1 MTATTPHPLSP
12 AGSFAYRNA
21 FDAQIAADGKRIC
34 FIHALRDTSAD
45 EKRNVL
51 MVSNDRRNW
60 AEVAGSEGVSVA
72 RWSPGGTRL
81 AFLRRSDGK
90 SALVVRDVAG
100 GSTKVLTENAALMR
114 ELAWSPDGTRL
125 AFQMRIDEPLPDWLG
140 LPEIPQGAKWSP
152 PVKVT
157 ERLVY
162 RHDSYGEWPE
172 GGFHVFVASADGS
185 SAPRQVTSGVWW
197 NGMPHLVM
205 PGLTWSADGAEVLF
219 TGTRNPDWDRAPS
232 DIDIHAARI
241 ADSTVRQVTSHPG
254 MVGRPT
260 PSPDGRWLAYTVADE
275 GRFSFRRRCLH
286 VAAASGAEPRV
297 LTADLDRSVDEVAWS
312 ADGASLLVTYDA
324 EGRREI
330 ARVSLKGEVTPLVD
344 DVGPNSIEMPYAGG
358 GFSVAKDGTIAYVR
372 SAIDLP
378 SDVAVVPPAGK
389 PETLTA
395 LNADLARAAN
405 GFHDAEMFWVTGGEG
420 RKVQCWLMKPKT
432 PGPHP
437 MVLEIHGG
445 PYAQYG
451 NRFSMKYQ
459 MMAAAGYAVLFTN
472 PCGSTG
478 YGEAFANALHDRF
491 PGPDYDD
498 MMAAVDVASAR
509 PDIDAENLFVTG
521 VSGGGVLSLWIVT
534 HTHRFRAAV
543 SIKPVVSWESWLLT
557 ADMGASGGLVW
568 MGGELPWENP
578 GKYRAR
584 SPLSFAHMAKTP
596 TMLMAGEADSR
607 TPPTEALQMYAAFK
621 LAGVE
626 TALVRFPNTS
636 HSSWV
641 MRPSL
646 FAAEVSCML
655 GWFERFRRRG

>member
-1 MTATTPHPLSP
+1 MTGTTPHPLSP

-21 FDAQIAADGKRIC
+21 SDAQITADGKRLC
-34 FIHALRDTSAD
+34 FIHARRDEAAD
-45 EKRNVL
+45 EKRSVL
-51 MVSNDRRNW
+51 MISEDRRTW
-60 AEVAGSEGVSVA
+60 TEAAGSEGVTVA
-72 RWSPGGTRL
+72 RWSPDGTKV
-81 AFLRRSDGK
+81 AFLRRKDGK
-90 SALVVRDVAG
+90 SAVVVRGASGDM
-100 GSTKVLTENAALMR
+100 KVLAENAALMR

-125 AFQMRIDEPLPDWLG
+125 AFQMRIDTPMPDWLG
-140 LPEIPQGAKWSP
+140 LPKPPAGAKWSP
-152 PVKVT
+152 PVKFT

-172 GGFHVFVASADGS
+172 GGFHVFVADAAGA
-185 SAPRQVTSGVWW
+185 SAPRQITSGIWW
-197 NGMPHLVM
+197 NGMPHLVT
-205 PGLTWSADGAEVLF
+205 PGLVWSADGTEVLF

-232 DIDIHAARI
+232 NIDIHAVRA
-241 ADSTVRQVTSHPG
+241 ADGNVRQVTRHPG
-254 MVGRPT
+254 IVGRPT
-260 PSPDGRWLAYTVADE
+260 PSPDGSRLAYTVADE
-275 GRFSFRRRCLH
+275 GRFSYRRRCLYI
-286 VAAASGAEPRV
+286 ASASGADARV
-297 LTADLDRSVDEVAWS
+297 LTADLDRSIDEIAWS

-330 ARVSLKGEVTPLVD
+330 ARVSLTGEVTPLVD

-358 GFSVAKDGTIAYVR
+358 GFSVARDGTIAYVR

-378 SDVAVVPPAGK
+378 SDVAVVPPSGK

-491 PGPDYDD
+491 PG
-498 MMAAVDVASAR
+498 
-509 PDIDAENLFVTG
+509 
-521 VSGGGVLSLWIVT
+521 
-534 HTHRFRAAV
+534 
-543 SIKPVVSWESWLLT
+543 
-557 ADMGASGGLVW
+557 
-568 MGGELPWENP
+568 
-578 GKYRAR
+578 
-584 SPLSFAHMAKTP
+584 
-596 TMLMAGEADSR
+596 R
-607 TPPTEALQMYAAFK
+607 TT
-621 LAGVE
+621 
-626 TALVRFPNTS
+626 TT
-636 HSSWV
+636 
-641 MRPSL
+641 
-646 FAAEVSCML
+646 
-655 GWFERFRRRG
+655 